1 MDVETSHGIL
11 KKRMEFIP
19 AALSPEGV
27 SILLLEKSGGAVCP
41 GTAPRIKVPPF
52 SETDRGHSYSGRETD
67 STLLVRQAL
76 YNCSGPPTLAQK
88 AA

>member
-1 MDVETSHGIL
+1 MAFSRREWNLFQQHYLQRVFPYS
-11 KKRMEFIP
+11 
-19 AALSPEGV
+19 S
-27 SILLLEKSGGAVCP
+27 LEKSGGAVCP

-67 STLLVRQAL
+67 STLLVCQAL